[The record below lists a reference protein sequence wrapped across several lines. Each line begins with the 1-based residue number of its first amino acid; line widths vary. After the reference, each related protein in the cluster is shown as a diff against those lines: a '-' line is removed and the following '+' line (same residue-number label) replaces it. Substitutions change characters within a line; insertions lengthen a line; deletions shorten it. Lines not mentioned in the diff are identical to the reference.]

1 MKTLLLWDIDGTL
14 LSSAGAGLRALTV
27 ALSREFG
34 IDGNLEGIDW
44 AGRTDRFII
53 RQILKKYSLPE
64 SDEMFNRYLDGYVA
78 ALPEELRRTGS
89 RVLPGIEALLARA
102 ADDGA
107 IAQGLLTGNIRRGAE
122 TKLGFHGLW
131 DLFPFGAFANDAEFR
146 NELGPHA
153 LRRATESTGF
163 AFAPA
168 HVWVIGDTPHDI
180 TCGKVIG
187 ARTLAV
193 ATGHHAPAELEA
205 HQPTATLA
213 SLSDVDAVWQLL
225 REQSKRTTRR
235 IHI

>member
-34 IDGNLEGIDW
+34 IDGSLDGIDW
-44 AGRTDRFII
+44 AGRTDRFIV
-53 RQILKKYSLPE
+53 RQILQKYSLPA

-78 ALPEELRRTGS
+78 ALPDELLRAGS
-89 RVLPGIEALLARA
+89 SVLPGIPALLQRVAE
-102 ADDGA
+102 DPS

-131 DLFPFGAFANDAEFR
+131 DYFTFGAFANDAEFR

-153 LRRATESTGF
+153 LRRATETTGF
-163 AFAPA
+163 GFAPDQ
-168 HVWVIGDTPHDI
+168 VWVIGDTPHDI
-180 TCGKVIG
+180 ACGKAIG

-193 ATGHHAPAELEA
+193 ATGHHTWAELEA
-205 HQPTATLA
+205 HQPTAIR
-213 SLSDVDAVWQLL
+213 SNLSDVDSVW
-225 REQSKRTTRR
+225 RTF
-235 IHI
+235 HE